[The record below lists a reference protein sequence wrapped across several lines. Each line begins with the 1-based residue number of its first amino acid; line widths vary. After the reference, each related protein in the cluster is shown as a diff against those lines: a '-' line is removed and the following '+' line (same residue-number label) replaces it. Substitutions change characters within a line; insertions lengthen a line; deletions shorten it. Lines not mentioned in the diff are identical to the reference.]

1 MIFNSKIIIS
11 YLSFFQDK
19 SNELPKFA
27 KVKELSDLS
36 NGVGLAVIL
45 SLYCPDE
52 LPWGDIAGV
61 CEGTG
66 VVPSMSDSLYNLQVK
81 QQK

>member
-1 MIFNSKIIIS
+1 
-11 YLSFFQDK
+11 
-19 SNELPKFA
+19 
-27 KVKELSDLS
+27 VKELSDLS

-66 VVPSMSDSLYNLQVK
+66 VVPSMSDSLYNLQV
-81 QQK
+81 